1 MKISDNQARA
11 VRRKQADLQLTS
23 QRTSENIGINPITL
37 KKVKNGGEVKVSTYK
52 KVMEW
57 LAEDY

>member
-23 QRTSENIGINPITL
+23 QETSKNIGINPITL
-37 KKVKNGGEVKVSTYK
+37 KKVKNGGEVKASTYK

>member
-23 QRTSENIGINPITL
+23 QRISEKIGINPITL